1 MEEEFETPKVNF
13 VPCLKI
19 VKQGVSKSN
28 PIQVI
33 TNRLIGNWYSKMVR
47 NVHMCPSFFF
57 LKIQLSRAELGE
69 FIKKEQD
76 NNSDDDDDDDE
87 ENQNSNPVN
96 KDDEFDMEHYN
107 DEG

>member
-1 MEEEFETPKVNF
+1 MFICVLPF
-13 VPCLKI
+13 
-19 VKQGVSKSN
+19 
-28 PIQVI
+28 
-33 TNRLIGNWYSKMVR
+33 
-47 NVHMCPSFFF
+47 FFF